1 MPIPEEQK
9 IKLESMQMK
18 GVKWMIWQNIE
29 KEDIESRLLRIKNQS
44 STQDVQKL
52 LNSQNRAT
60 LLALIEQSPEIT
72 PQIIDD
78 AYERYRYGLK
88 PGFTLFWA
96 KNSQKKNIDKNAIE
110 TAVKTF
116 LDRRKYD
123 DEAKYKNLEF
133 VAITEFGGTYEI
145 SFSYLQKFNYIN
157 EAGEFTYVYMMK
169 ECFAWVGIEKSFIA
183 INNMPELLMN
193 ILKQFFSELY
203 GADITNIKITKDL
216 INKVFPTDKTRRITR
231 HSTNPPENQLEKVT
245 FADQNLSEKMDY
257 IPAGYED
264 YDITNSQYIETID
277 ENTTGT
283 LGVNCNKGKMYLSK
297 SLTASQFR
305 AWSIRRIDNI
315 ISFYQNVTDVTLET
329 ISGYNMFSSSVWGS
343 VSKKAIP
350 YLNEIAY
357 ALINCKK
364 SNLESYPIS
373 FDIYK
378 AYLELSNFFVDKVRL
393 SCDNCE
399 DESIPSCSI
408 CGCTHFNITKRL
420 PAKIMCE
427 NCGNSQT
434 DSFSFDCE
442 NGHTNTINN
451 INEVIELIVK
461 DDFFDRLTATIRLY
475 CTDIFFEKGEFFSLS
490 GGVLSMHRS
499 PDYEKLKPSEIDEFA
514 PIVNRELTHTTD
526 VLNNRLKTLKEKCA
540 KTSNDKCANC
550 KYQEVNSSDE
560 IGCMLKLFETFEEY
574 TPQPHQGH
582 EFGDVSMLVG
592 LHGRNVTFLGAAKA
606 MANPSKVTKSSPI
619 GRELIQQIIDAFNDS
634 RAEVIG
640 VIYPGMI
647 ADQLKYLL
655 FNQAKLQNKKLVILD
670 QEFMLKLLDKYL
682 TEKNL

>member
-1 MPIPEEQK
+1 MGGSIMPIPEEQK

-44 STQDVQKL
+44 STQDVQKF

-60 LLALIEQSPEIT
+60 LIALIEQSPEIS

-96 KNSQKKNIDKNAIE
+96 KNSQKKNIDKDAIE

-116 LDRRKYD
+116 LDRRKYA

-305 AWSIRRIDNI
+305 AWSIRRIDSI

-364 SNLESYPIS
+364 SRLESYPIS
-373 FDIYK
+373 
-378 AYLELSNFFVDKVRL
+378 
-393 SCDNCE
+393 C
-399 DESIPSCSI
+399 
-408 CGCTHFNITKRL
+408 
-420 PAKIMCE
+420 
-427 NCGNSQT
+427 
-434 DSFSFDCE
+434 
-442 NGHTNTINN
+442 
-451 INEVIELIVK
+451 
-461 DDFFDRLTATIRLY
+461 
-475 CTDIFFEKGEFFSLS
+475 
-490 GGVLSMHRS
+490 
-499 PDYEKLKPSEIDEFA
+499 
-514 PIVNRELTHTTD
+514 
-526 VLNNRLKTLKEKCA
+526 
-540 KTSNDKCANC
+540 
-550 KYQEVNSSDE
+550 
-560 IGCMLKLFETFEEY
+560 LFR
-574 TPQPHQGH
+574 
-582 EFGDVSMLVG
+582 VV
-592 LHGRNVTFLGAAKA
+592 
-606 MANPSKVTKSSPI
+606 
-619 GRELIQQIIDAFNDS
+619 
-634 RAEVIG
+634 
-640 VIYPGMI
+640 
-647 ADQLKYLL
+647 
-655 FNQAKLQNKKLVILD
+655 
-670 QEFMLKLLDKYL
+670 KLLC
-682 TEKNL
+682 